1 MITILKGKE
10 NSVKKD
16 DKIKSKNLHS
26 NVRSY
31 IKWLWPNEE
40 LIYKNAYKNIK
51 IELGKLITKL

>member
-31 IKWLWPNEE
+31 IKWL
-40 LIYKNAYKNIK
+40 
-51 IELGKLITKL
+51 